1 MKRSTNRILTTHA
14 GRLAGSAD
22 LQEKTRAIQ
31 RGDSSDIEAVMP
43 QVRTEMVDVIRKQ
56 AEAGVDVIS
65 DGELGKIGFSLAY
78 YSKRM
83 TGLSSRPVREGES
96 AMMSGHTGER
106 IEFAEFYESLNFGG
120 VRGFGPRE
128 RTVVSGPL
136 KYIGHNEVK
145 RDVELFKETLAQSG
159 VKPEETFMC
168 VLAPGWLEHFFY
180 NEYYKTDEEYLFAL
194 AEAIGEEYKAVVDA
208 GFVLQLDDPGLPDTY
223 DMIVPNPSI
232 EDYRKFAQLR
242 IEAQNHALRGIPE
255 DRVRYHICWGSW
267 HGPHTHDLP
276 LKHVVDLMLQV
287 KAEAYSV
294 EAANPR
300 HEHEWKV
307 WRDVKLPEGK
317 VLIPGVVSH
326 ASNVVEHPEL
336 VADRIVQYASLVG
349 KENVIAG
356 TDCGMGNRVH
366 MQIGWAKLQA
376 LSEGAAMASKEL
388 WGN

>member
-1 MKRSTNRILTTHA
+1 MKRSTDRILTTHA

-31 RGDSSDIEAVMP
+31 RGDSTDIDAIMP
-43 QVRTEMVDVIRKQ
+43 QIRSEMVDVIRKQ

-83 TGLSSRPVREGES
+83 TGLSSRPVKEGES
-96 AMMSGHTGER
+96 SMMSGHTGER

>member
-1 MKRSTNRILTTHA
+1 MKRSTDRILTTHA

-31 RGDSSDIEAVMP
+31 RGDTSDIDALMP
-43 QVRTEMVDVIRKQ
+43 QIRSEMVDVIRQ
-56 AEAGVDVIS
+56 QDEAGIDVIS
-65 DGELGKIGFSLAY
+65 DGELGKIGFGLAY
-78 YSKRM
+78 YSRRM
-83 TGLSSRPVREGES
+83 TGLGSRPVKEGEAPTMS
-96 AMMSGHTGER
+96 AGTTER
-106 IEFAEFYESLNFGG
+106 QEFAEFYESLNVGG
-120 VRGFGPRE
+120 RGAGFREPSRQIINGPI
-128 RTVVSGPL
+128 T
-136 KYIGHNEVK
+136 YIGQDEVK
-145 RDVELFKETLAQSG
+145 KDIALFKETLASSG
-159 VKPEETFMC
+159 VRPEETFMC

-194 AEAIGEEYKAVVDA
+194 AEAIGEEYKAIVDA
-208 GFVLQLDDPGLPDTY
+208 GFVLQLDDPGLPDTF
-223 DMIVPNPSI
+223 DMIVPNPTI

-242 IEAQNHALRGIPE
+242 IEAQNHALQGIPE
-255 DRVRYHICWGSW
+255 GRVRYHICWGSW

-287 KAEAYSV
+287 RAEAFSV

-317 VLIPGVVSH
+317 ILMPGVVSH

-349 KENVIAG
+349 KENVVAG

-366 MQIGWAKLQA
+366 MQIGWAKLKA
-376 LSEGAAMASKEL
+376 LGEGAEMASKAL
-388 WGN
+388 WG